1 MADNPV
7 IYVVDDDVAVRESIV
22 ALISVRGAATQTFGS
37 AEEFLTKADLSAAG
51 CLVLDIR
58 MPGMSGLELLAH
70 LRSRGSRLPVIV
82 VTAHADVPT
91 AVKAM
96 KEGAETFLEKPCSEE
111 ELWTAIEGVLH
122 RDREL
127 QSQQRQAAEVKS
139 RLRDLT
145 ADELEVYRLLVDGLQ
160 NKQVASR
167 LGIGL
172 RTVELRRSTIMKKM
186 QANSFSELVR
196 MAIVS
201 ELDRYAPPSPAG
213 SV

>member
-1 MADNPV
+1 MQDKPL
-7 IYVVDDDVAVRESIV
+7 IYVVDDDAAVRESIV
-22 ALISVRGAATQTFGS
+22 ALIGIRGARTEAFES
-37 AEEFLTKADLSAAG
+37 AEQFLERADLAAGG

-70 LRSRGSRLPVIV
+70 LRGRGSQLPVIV

-96 KEGAETFLEKPCSEE
+96 KHGAETFLEKPCSEE
-111 ELWTAIEGVLH
+111 ELWSAIDEVLH
-122 RDREL
+122 RDR
-127 QSQQRQAAEVKS
+127 QQQTQQRQAAEIKT
-139 RLRDLT
+139 RLADLT
-145 ADELEVYRLLVDGLQ
+145 PDELQVYRLLVDGFQ

-196 MAIVS
+196 MAILG
-201 ELDRYAPPSPAG
+201 ELDRFPSATPEAP
-213 SV
+213 

>member
-1 MADNPV
+1 MVENPV
-7 IYVVDDDVAVRESIV
+7 IYVVDDDAAVRESIV
-22 ALISVRGAATQTFGS
+22 ALIGIRGAHTQAFDS
-37 AEEFLTKADLSAAG
+37 AEEFLSKADLSAAG

-58 MPGMSGLELLAH
+58 MPGMSGLDLLTH
-70 LRSRGSRLPVIV
+70 LRSRGSQLPVIV

-96 KEGAETFLEKPCSEE
+96 KQGAETFLEKPCSED
-111 ELWTAIEGVLH
+111 ELWTAIDEVLN
-122 RDREL
+122 RDRQQ
-127 QSQQRQAAEVKS
+127 QSQQRQAAEIKT
-139 RLRDLT
+139 RMKDLSP
-145 ADELEVYRLLVDGLQ
+145 DELQVYRLLVDGFQ

-196 MAIVS
+196 MAILGELERLPSSPS
-201 ELDRYAPPSPAG
+201 ES
-213 SV
+213 S